1 MAAESQL
8 NPTQPV
14 NQQIYRILRRDIV
27 HCLIPPGTPLSE
39 KEVSVRFAV
48 SRQPVREAFIK
59 LAENGLIQIRPQRGS
74 YDRAGKTRCRGGRKS
89 HEYPFA

>member
-8 NPTQPV
+8 NPTPV

-39 KEVSVRFAV
+39 KEVSVRFDVSV
-48 SRQPVREAFIK
+48 SRYVKR
-59 LAENGLIQIRPQRGS
+59 LLS
-74 YDRAGKTRCRGGRKS
+74 LLKTD
-89 HEYPFA
+89 

>member
-59 LAENGLIQIRPQRGS
+59 LAASSARRLSARW
-74 YDRAGKTRCRGGRKS
+74 
-89 HEYPFA
+89 FAVPPA